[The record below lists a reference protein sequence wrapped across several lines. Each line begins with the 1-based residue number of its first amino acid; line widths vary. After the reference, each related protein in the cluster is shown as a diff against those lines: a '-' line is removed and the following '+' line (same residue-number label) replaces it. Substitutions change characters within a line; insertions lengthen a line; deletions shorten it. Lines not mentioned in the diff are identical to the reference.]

1 MNRLTGTTFILF
13 LYASILGPNW
23 CRGDDPKDQ
32 KAAKS
37 TPQYAFITNGAADFW
52 EHARAGANKA
62 AEDLKVKVDV
72 ITPGSTTD
80 QTRKIEDLLTRGID
94 GIAISPIDPANQA
107 EAINNAAAKTN
118 LITHDSDAP
127 QTNRLLYIG
136 MDNYRA
142 GIMCGKTLRDAMP
155 EGGKVMIFVGR
166 IDQDNAARRR
176 NGFIDGF
183 LGNEPDA
190 THNYPAGDE
199 LTSGDKKY
207 TVLGTITDNF
217 DKAKAKANVEDAV
230 TRNPN
235 IDGMVGLFGYNPPLI
250 LEALDRVHKLGKIK
264 VMAFDEDSGT
274 LQGIKDGNVVATT
287 VQNPYQYGYQSVKV
301 LNELHNGNKSVI
313 PEGKFIDIPARVIT
327 PANVD
332 EFWAEVKSHLPQK
345 HVGGVAWL
353 IVGALIAV
361 AIVAFLALRSRPKP
375 MGT

>member
-1 MNRLTGTTFILF
+1 MNRLAATSIIIF
-13 LYASILGPNW
+13 ASIVAPTC
-23 CRGDDPKDQ
+23 CRGEEAKDQ
-32 KAAKS
+32 KTDKP

-72 ITPGSTTD
+72 ITPANTTD

-94 GIAISPIDPANQA
+94 GIAISPIDPANQV

-127 QTNRLLYIG
+127 QTNRLVYIG

-142 GIMCGKTLRDAMP
+142 GLMCGKALRDAMP

-166 IDQDNAARRR
+166 LDQDNAVRRR
-176 NGFIDGF
+176 TGFIDGLF
-183 LGNEPDA
+183 GNESDA
-190 THNYPAGDE
+190 THNYPASE
-199 LTSGDKKY
+199 EVVSGDKKF
-207 TVLGTITDNF
+207 TILGTITDNF

-313 PEGKFIDIPARVIT
+313 PESKFIDIPAHVIT
-327 PANVD
+327 PKNVD
-332 EFWAEVKSHLPQK
+332 EFWAEVKSHLPDK
-345 HVGGVAWL
+345 HLGGAAWL
-353 IVGALIAV
+353 IVGGLIVA
-361 AIVAFLALRSRPKP
+361 AIVAYLALRGRPKP
-375 MGT
+375 IGT

>member
-1 MNRLTGTTFILF
+1 MNKLTGTTLF
-13 LYASILGPNW
+13 LVLCASILAPNR
-23 CRGDDPKDQ
+23 CRGEESKDQ
-32 KAAKS
+32 KTSKP

-127 QTNRLLYIG
+127 QTNRLVYIG
-136 MDNYRA
+136 MDNYQA
-142 GIMCGKTLRDAMP
+142 GLICGKTLRDAMP

-183 LGNEPDA
+183 LGNEADA
-190 THNYPAGDE
+190 THNYPASDE

-217 DKAKAKANVEDAV
+217 DKAKAKSNVEDAV

-264 VMAFDEDSGT
+264 VMAFDEDNGT

-313 PEGKFIDIPARVIT
+313 PESKFIDIPARVIT
-327 PANVD
+327 PKNVD
-332 EFWAEVKSHLPQK
+332 EFWAEVKSHLPNK
-345 HVGGVAWL
+345 HAGGATWL
-353 IVGALIAV
+353 IVGGLIVVAV
-361 AIVAFLALRSRPKP
+361 VAFLAMRSRPKP
-375 MGT
+375 SGA